1 MNGNA
6 GPEAGSKVAEMQL
19 RLLGVEAQR
28 AKEVAW
34 RDMQLV
40 EMDRTQVTVFGSK
53 PGE

>member
-6 GPEAGSKVAEMQL
+6 GPEAGSKAAEMQL

-34 RDMQLV
+34 RDMQFV
-40 EMDRTQVTVFGSK
+40 GIDRTKVTVFGSR
-53 PGE
+53 PSE